1 MAAVEGKDDPLLQEC
16 AKFTFKCVGCAA
28 EQKFNHQC
36 VHDLAKGQ
44 CVNCAACDVRL
55 EASVGDQT
63 YMTKYMDRQANYG
76 KSMLV
81 FCVLWFANNLLVLII
96 YGSQEAGLMSL
107 AGIVIAAGINGCKDE
122 PAFFNLELAAGD

>member
-1 MAAVEGKDDPLLQEC
+1 MAAVEGKVDPLLQEC
-16 AKFTFKCVGCAA
+16 AEFTFKCVGCAA
-28 EQKFNHQC
+28 EQKFNHQR
-36 VHDLAKGQ
+36 VNELAKGQ
-44 CVNCAACDVRL
+44 CVNCAACDVGL
-55 EASVGDQT
+55 EASVGDQA

-81 FCVLWFANNLLVLII
+81 FCLLWFANNFLVLII

-107 AGIVIAAGINGCKDE
+107 AGIVIAAGIDFSKDG

>member
-16 AKFTFKCVGCAA
+16 TEFTFKCLGCAA
-28 EQKFNHQC
+28 EQKFYHQR
-36 VHDLAKGQ
+36 VYDLAKGQ

-63 YMTKYMDRQANYG
+63 YMTKYMDRQENYG

-81 FCVLWFANNLLVLII
+81 FCLLWFANNLLVLII

-107 AGIVIAAGINGCKDE
+107 AGIVIAAGIYFSKDG
-122 PAFFNLELAAGD
+122 PAFFDLEVTAGD

>member
-1 MAAVEGKDDPLLQEC
+1 MAAVEGKDDPLLHEC
-16 AKFTFKCVGCAA
+16 TEFTFKCVGCAA
-28 EQKFNHQC
+28 EQKFNHQR
-36 VHDLAKGQ
+36 VYELAKGQ
-44 CVNCAACDVRL
+44 CVNCAACDVLL
-55 EASVGDQT
+55 EASVGDQA

-81 FCVLWFANNLLVLII
+81 FCLLWFANNFLVLII

-107 AGIVIAAGINGCKDE
+107 AGIVIAAGINFSKDE

>member
-1 MAAVEGKDDPLLQEC
+1 MAAVDGGSDPLLQEC
-16 AKFTFKCVGCAA
+16 AEFTFKCVGCAA
-28 EQKFNHQC
+28 EQKFNHQR
-36 VHDLAKGQ
+36 VYDLAKGQ

-81 FCVLWFANNLLVLII
+81 FCLLWFANNLLVLII

-107 AGIVIAAGINGCKDE
+107 AGIVIAAGINFCKDG

>member
-107 AGIVIAAGINGCKDE
+107 AGIVIAAGINCSKDE
-122 PAFFNLELAAGD
+122 PAFFDLEVAAGD

>member
-1 MAAVEGKDDPLLQEC
+1 MAAVEGGSDPLLQEC
-16 AKFTFKCVGCAA
+16 AEFTFKCVGCAA
-28 EQKFNHQC
+28 EQKFNHQR
-36 VHDLAKGQ
+36 VYDLAKGQ

-55 EASVGDQT
+55 EASVGDQA
-63 YMTKYMDRQANYG
+63 YMTKYMDRQENYG

-81 FCVLWFANNLLVLII
+81 FCLLWFSANALVLIL

-107 AGIVIAAGINGCKDE
+107 AGIVIAAGINFSKDE